1 VLGSFVITPLSE
13 LLRAY
18 LGNSAAGLHL
28 VIYSFGLIIVML
40 YFPAGL
46 AGALSKLTRQ
56 GPLP

>member
-1 VLGSFVITPLSE
+1 VITPLSE

-18 LGNSAAGLHL
+18 LGNAAAGLHL